1 MEAPAG
7 VVGAEGFQATV
18 ADAEQTDV
26 FEVGLDDPPAAPQVF
41 VETVFSQFGEG
52 AENVRGS
59 RGLRI
64 QLRVPGYLAGGEA
77 AGADHGIG
85 DAFKGEFVVAQE
97 GGVKDGAEKGDV
109 NEIVE
114 MAGLK
119 GSVLAIIGEGEQLVA
134 GTRLLRVG
142 SS

>member
-18 ADAEQTDV
+18 AGAEQPDV
-26 FEVGLDDPPAAPQVF
+26 FEVGLDDTPAAPQVF
-41 VETVFSQFGEG
+41 VKAVFGQFGEG

-64 QLRVPGYLAGGEA
+64 QLRVPGYLSRGEA
-77 AGADHGIG
+77 AGTDDGIG

-97 GGVKDGAEKGDV
+97 GRVERGAEQRDV

-114 MAGLK
+114 MACLER
-119 GSVLAIIGEGEQLVA
+119 SVLAIIGEGEQLVA

-142 SS
+142 SA

>member
-7 VVGAEGFQATV
+7 VGGAEGFQATA
-18 ADAEQTDV
+18 ADAEEADV
-26 FEVGLDDPPAAPQVF
+26 FEVGLDDPPTAPQVF
-41 VETVFSQFGEG
+41 VEAVFGQFGEG

-64 QLRVPGYLAGGEA
+64 QLRVSGYLSRGEA

-85 DAFKGEFVVAQE
+85 DAFKGEFIVTQE
-97 GGVKDGAEKGDV
+97 SGVKGGAEEGDV

-114 MAGLK
+114 MACLER
-119 GSVLAIIGEGEQLVA
+119 SVLAIIGE
-134 GTRLLRVG
+134 
-142 SS
+142 